1 MFMKNTVFF
10 FFTLWLVACTSKNEV
25 VNELSLP
32 KKGYKFQLVQRTQA
46 LIPSTDG
53 NVTCSINDITK
64 GQTEIVIK
72 ENENVLLAE
81 SIMEM
86 EPINFK
92 LNGHSYTITCTFMM
106 NKLIGQDYAQFELV
120 ENIHPDQQVKDETKE
135 IETLLKK
142 IESSNVIFIRNGNQY
157 TAEEAADHLRS
168 KLEHANGKIKTR
180 KDFID
185 QLATKSS
192 LTGEFYLVQLKDG
205 SKIKAADWLNKL

>member
-1 MFMKNTVFF
+1 MKNTVFLLA
-10 FFTLWLVACTSKNEV
+10 TLLLVACTSKDEV
-25 VNELSLP
+25 ANQLSLP
-32 KKGYKFQLVQRTQA
+32 KNGYKFQLVQRTQA

-135 IETLLKK
+135 IEALLKK
-142 IESSNVIFIRNGNQY
+142 IETSDIIFIRNGVEH
-157 TAEEAADHLRS
+157 TAKEAADHLRS
-168 KLEHANGKIKTR
+168 KWEQTNGKIKTK
-180 KDFID
+180 KDFIE

-192 LTGEFYLVQLKDG
+192 LTGELYLVQLKDG

>member
-1 MFMKNTVFF
+1 MKNTVFLLA
-10 FFTLWLVACTSKNEV
+10 TLLLVACSSKDEV
-25 VNELSLP
+25 ANQLSLP
-32 KKGYKFQLVQRTQA
+32 KNGYKFQLVQRTQA

-135 IETLLKK
+135 IEALLKK
-142 IESSNVIFIRNGNQY
+142 IETSDIIFIRNGVEH
-157 TAEEAADHLRS
+157 TAKETADHLRS
-168 KLEHANGKIKTR
+168 KWEQTNGKIKTK
-180 KDFID
+180 KDFIE

-192 LTGEFYLVQLKDG
+192 LTGELYLVQLKDG
-205 SKIKAADWLNKL
+205 SKIKAADWLTKFD

>member
-1 MFMKNTVFF
+1 MKNTVFLLA
-10 FFTLWLVACTSKNEV
+10 TLLLVACSSKDEV
-25 VNELSLP
+25 ANQLSLP
-32 KKGYKFQLVQRTQA
+32 KNGYKFQLVQRTQA

-120 ENIHPDQQVKDETKE
+120 ENIHPDLQVKDETKE
-135 IETLLKK
+135 IEALLKK
-142 IESSNVIFIRNGNQY
+142 IESSDIIFIRNGNEHS
-157 TAEEAADHLRS
+157 AKEAADHLRS
-168 KLEHANGKIKTR
+168 KWEQTNGKIRTR
-180 KDFID
+180 KDFIE

-192 LTGEFYLVQLKDG
+192 LTGELYMVQLKDG
-205 SKIKAADWLNKL
+205 SKMKAADWLTKI

>member
-1 MFMKNTVFF
+1 MKNTVFLLA
-10 FFTLWLVACTSKNEV
+10 TLLLVACSSKDEV
-25 VNELSLP
+25 ANQLSLP
-32 KKGYKFQLVQRTQA
+32 KNGYKFQLVQRTQA

-135 IETLLKK
+135 IEALLKK
-142 IESSNVIFIRNGNQY
+142 IETSDIIFIRNGNEH
-157 TAEEAADHLRS
+157 TAKEAAEHLRS
-168 KLEHANGKIKTR
+168 KWEQTNGKIKTK
-180 KDFID
+180 KDFIE

-192 LTGEFYLVQLKDG
+192 LTGELYLVQLKDG

>member
-1 MFMKNTVFF
+1 MKNTVFLLA
-10 FFTLWLVACTSKNEV
+10 TLLLVACSSKDEV
-25 VNELSLP
+25 ANQLSLP
-32 KKGYKFQLVQRTQA
+32 KNGYKFQLVQRTQA

-135 IETLLKK
+135 IEALLKK
-142 IESSNVIFIRNGNQY
+142 IETSDIIFIRNGNEH
-157 TAEEAADHLRS
+157 TAKEAADHLRS
-168 KLEHANGKIKTR
+168 KWEQTNGKIKTK
-180 KDFID
+180 KDFIE

-192 LTGEFYLVQLKDG
+192 LTGELYLVQLKDG

>member
-1 MFMKNTVFF
+1 MKNTVFLLA
-10 FFTLWLVACTSKNEV
+10 TLLLVACSSKDEV
-25 VNELSLP
+25 ANQLSLP
-32 KKGYKFQLVQRTQA
+32 KNGYKFQLVQRTQA

-135 IETLLKK
+135 IEALLKK
-142 IESSNVIFIRNGNQY
+142 IETSDIIFIRNGVEH
-157 TAEEAADHLRS
+157 TAKEAADHLRS
-168 KLEHANGKIKTR
+168 KWEQTNGKIKTK
-180 KDFID
+180 KDFIE

-192 LTGEFYLVQLKDG
+192 LTGELYLVQLKDG
-205 SKIKAADWLNKL
+205 SKIKAADWLTKFD

>member
-1 MFMKNTVFF
+1 MKNTVFLL
-10 FFTLWLVACTSKNEV
+10 FTLLLVACSSKDKVANQLSLSKN
-25 VNELSLP
+25 
-32 KKGYKFQLVQRTQA
+32 GYKFQLVQRTQA

-135 IETLLKK
+135 IEALLKK
-142 IESSNVIFIRNGNQY
+142 IESSDIIFIRNGDEH
-157 TAEEAADHLRS
+157 TAKEAADHLRR
-168 KLEHANGKIKTR
+168 KWGQANGKIKTK
-180 KDFID
+180 KDFIE

-192 LTGEFYLVQLKDG
+192 LTGEFYIVQLKDG
-205 SKIKAADWLNKL
+205 SRMKAADWLNKQ

>member
-1 MFMKNTVFF
+1 MKNTVFLLA
-10 FFTLWLVACTSKNEV
+10 TLLLVACSSKDEV
-25 VNELSLP
+25 ANQLSLP
-32 KKGYKFQLVQRTQA
+32 KNGYKFQLVQRTQA

-135 IETLLKK
+135 IEALLKK
-142 IESSNVIFIRNGNQY
+142 IETSDIIFIRNGNEH
-157 TAEEAADHLRS
+157 TAKEAADHLRS
-168 KLEHANGKIKTR
+168 KWEQTNGKIKTK
-180 KDFID
+180 KDFIE

-192 LTGEFYLVQLKDG
+192 LTGELYLVQLKDG
-205 SKIKAADWLNKL
+205 SKIKAEDWLTKFD

>member
-1 MFMKNTVFF
+1 MKNTVFLLA
-10 FFTLWLVACTSKNEV
+10 TLLLVACSSKDEV
-25 VNELSLP
+25 ANQLSLP
-32 KKGYKFQLVQRTQA
+32 KNGYKFQLVQRTQA

-135 IETLLKK
+135 IEALLKK
-142 IESSNVIFIRNGNQY
+142 IETSDIIFIRNGNEH
-157 TAEEAADHLRS
+157 TAKEAAEHLRS
-168 KLEHANGKIKTR
+168 KWEQTNGKIKTK
-180 KDFID
+180 KDFIE

-192 LTGEFYLVQLKDG
+192 LTGELYLVQLKDG
-205 SKIKAADWLNKL
+205 SKIKAADWLTKFD

>member
-1 MFMKNTVFF
+1 MKNTVFLLA
-10 FFTLWLVACTSKNEV
+10 TLLLVACSSKDEV
-25 VNELSLP
+25 ANQLSLP
-32 KKGYKFQLVQRTQA
+32 KNGYKFQLVQRTQA

-135 IETLLKK
+135 IEALLKK
-142 IESSNVIFIRNGNQY
+142 IESSDIIFIRNGVEH
-157 TAEEAADHLRS
+157 TAKEAADHLRS
-168 KLEHANGKIKTR
+168 KWEQTNGKIKTK
-180 KDFID
+180 KDFIE

-192 LTGEFYLVQLKDG
+192 LTGELYLVQLKDG
-205 SKIKAADWLNKL
+205 SKIKAADWLTKFD

>member
-1 MFMKNTVFF
+1 MKNTVFLLA
-10 FFTLWLVACTSKNEV
+10 TLLLVACSSKDEV
-25 VNELSLP
+25 ANQLSLP
-32 KKGYKFQLVQRTQA
+32 KNGYKFQLVQRTQA

-135 IETLLKK
+135 IEALLKK
-142 IESSNVIFIRNGNQY
+142 IETSDIIFIRNGVEH
-157 TAEEAADHLRS
+157 TAKEAADHLRS
-168 KLEHANGKIKTR
+168 KWEQTNGKIKTK
-180 KDFID
+180 KDFIE

-192 LTGEFYLVQLKDG
+192 LTGELYLVQLKDG

>member
-1 MFMKNTVFF
+1 MKNTVFLLA
-10 FFTLWLVACTSKNEV
+10 TLLLVACSSKDEV
-25 VNELSLP
+25 ANQLSLP
-32 KKGYKFQLVQRTQA
+32 KNGYKFQLVQRTQA

-135 IETLLKK
+135 IEALLKK
-142 IESSNVIFIRNGNQY
+142 IETSDIIFIRNGVEHN
-157 TAEEAADHLRS
+157 AKEAADHLRS
-168 KLEHANGKIKTR
+168 KWEQTNGKIKTK
-180 KDFID
+180 KDFIE

-192 LTGEFYLVQLKDG
+192 LTGELYLVQLKDG
-205 SKIKAADWLNKL
+205 SKIKAADWLTKFD

>member
-1 MFMKNTVFF
+1 MKNTVFLLA
-10 FFTLWLVACTSKNEV
+10 TLLLVACSSKDEV
-25 VNELSLP
+25 ANQLSLP
-32 KKGYKFQLVQRTQA
+32 KNGYKFQLVQRTQA

-135 IETLLKK
+135 IEALLKK
-142 IESSNVIFIRNGNQY
+142 IESSDIIFIRNGVEH
-157 TAEEAADHLRS
+157 TAKEAADHLRS
-168 KLEHANGKIKTR
+168 KWEQTNGKIKTK
-180 KDFID
+180 KDFIE

-192 LTGEFYLVQLKDG
+192 LTGELYLVQLKDG

>member
-1 MFMKNTVFF
+1 MKNTIFLL
-10 FFTLWLVACTSKNEV
+10 FTLLLVACSSKDEV
-25 VNELSLP
+25 ANQLSLP
-32 KKGYKFQLVQRTQA
+32 KNGYKFQLVQRTQA

-135 IETLLKK
+135 IEALLKK
-142 IESSNVIFIRNGNQY
+142 IETSDIIFIRNGNEH
-157 TAEEAADHLRS
+157 TAKEAAEHLRS
-168 KLEHANGKIKTR
+168 KWEQTNGKIKTK
-180 KDFID
+180 KDFIE

-192 LTGEFYLVQLKDG
+192 LTGELYLVQLKDG
-205 SKIKAADWLNKL
+205 SKIKAEDWLTKFD

>member
-1 MFMKNTVFF
+1 MKNTVFLLA
-10 FFTLWLVACTSKNEV
+10 TLLLVACSSKDEV
-25 VNELSLP
+25 ANQLSLP
-32 KKGYKFQLVQRTQA
+32 KNGYKFQLVQRTQA

-135 IETLLKK
+135 IEALLKK
-142 IESSNVIFIRNGNQY
+142 IETSDIIFIRNGVEHN
-157 TAEEAADHLRS
+157 AKEAADHLRS
-168 KLEHANGKIKTR
+168 KWEQTNGKIKTK
-180 KDFID
+180 KDFIE

-192 LTGEFYLVQLKDG
+192 LTGELYLVQLKDG
-205 SKIKAADWLNKL
+205 SKIKAEDWLTKFD